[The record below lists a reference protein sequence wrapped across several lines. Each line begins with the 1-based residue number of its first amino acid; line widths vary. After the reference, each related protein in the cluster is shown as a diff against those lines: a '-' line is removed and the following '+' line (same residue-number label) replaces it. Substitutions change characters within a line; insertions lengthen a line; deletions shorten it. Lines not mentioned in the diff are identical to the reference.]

1 MGRISVIVPVY
12 NVQGYLHR
20 CVDSILSQTYG
31 NFELILV
38 DDGSTDGSG
47 RICDAVAERDDR
59 VCVIHQANGGP
70 AAARNAGIDRVMAG
84 GASDWITFVD
94 SDDWVNSRYLE
105 ALVNANNT
113 HHTQLAIVECLPTAG
128 EAPDGRSSLTP
139 EVWPTE
145 AYYVSNQMNT
155 AVAWGKLYARECFQT
170 LRYPED
176 RLHED
181 EFITYQILFR
191 YDRVSVVRAP
201 LYYYFQNPMGIMRGE
216 WTPMRM
222 DGLEAVR
229 QQVRFFNAHG
239 YSFAERERFQ
249 FLVYLYCYNKEEIQ
263 NSKKLSEQEKA
274 DCMKKMND
282 SLRGL
287 MTEYWERGWL
297 VVSR

>member
-1 MGRISVIVPVY
+1 
-12 NVQGYLHR
+12 
-20 CVDSILSQTYG
+20 
-31 NFELILV
+31 
-38 DDGSTDGSG
+38 
-47 RICDAVAERDDR
+47 
-59 VCVIHQANGGP
+59 
-70 AAARNAGIDRVMAG
+70 
-84 GASDWITFVD
+84 
-94 SDDWVNSRYLE
+94 
-105 ALVNANNT
+105 
-113 HHTQLAIVECLPTAG
+113 
-128 EAPDGRSSLTP
+128 
-139 EVWPTE
+139 
-145 AYYVSNQMNT
+145 MNT

-170 LRYPED
+170 LRYPAG

-191 YDRVSVVRAP
+191 YDRVTVVRAP
-201 LYYYFQNPMGIMRGE
+201 LYYYYQNPVGIMRGE
-216 WTPMRM
+216 WTPRRM